1 MKRVKDI
8 MFKDV
13 KAVTRSTTLKEILTE
28 FMAFHTYPLVPVLEE
43 QGRLSG
49 LISIDNIVDLLRSRE
64 PAIIKTIPFIDERPV
79 EVDLSTKTPEM
90 GYLIVAED
98 IMDTEVLTVEGDM
111 PIEEVLSLM
120 QRLKKNHFAVTD
132 KDRTFL
138 GVIGIF
144 DIIINIFIESGII
157 EDV

>member
-13 KAVTRSTTLKEILTE
+13 KAVTRSTTLKEILTK